1 MLHISA
7 IRIACRVQCWKVSLR
22 NIGTSTSSM
31 LSQEYVV
38 LDFETT
44 GNNADLER
52 EPLEFDIERA
62 HVRVFV

>member
-1 MLHISA
+1 
-7 IRIACRVQCWKVSLR
+7 
-22 NIGTSTSSM
+22 M

-44 GNNADLER
+44 GNNADLDR

-62 HVRVFV
+62 HVRVLFECRV